1 MHIDWLAF
9 TPGPS
14 LLGGILL
21 GIATSAYVLLH
32 GRILG
37 VSGIV
42 GGLLRPVKQAWIWR
56 IVLLL
61 GILTSPLWS
70 IFLFDMYPVQI
81 IEANWPMVIVAGLLV
96 GFGAQYAS
104 GCTSGHGICG
114 LSRLSPRSLVAII
127 SFMISG
133 FVVAYILRHLLLECH
148 EKTV

>member
-9 TPGPS
+9 TLGPS
-14 LLGGILL
+14 LLGGVLL

-37 VSGIV
+37 ISGIV

-61 GILTSPLWS
+61 GILTSPIWS

-81 IEANWPMVIVAGLLV
+81 IEANWPIVIVAGLLV
-96 GFGAQYAS
+96 GFGAQYGS

-114 LSRLSPRSLVAII
+114 LSRLSPRSLVAIV

-133 FVVAYILRHLLLECH
+133 FAVAYILRHLL
-148 EKTV
+148 

>member
-1 MHIDWLAF
+1 MQIDWLAF

-14 LLGGILL
+14 FLGGILL

-37 VSGIV
+37 ISGIV
-42 GGLLRPVKQAWIWR
+42 GGLLRPVKQAWVWR

-70 IFLFDMYPVQI
+70 IFLFDLYPVQI
-81 IEANWPMVIVAGLLV
+81 IQANWSMVIVAGLLV
-96 GFGAQYAS
+96 GFGAQYGS

-133 FVVAYILRHLLLECH
+133 FVMAYILRHLF
-148 EKTV
+148 

>member
-1 MHIDWLAF
+1 MQIDWLAF

-14 LLGGILL
+14 LLGGVLL

-37 VSGIV
+37 ISGIV

-70 IFLFDMYPVQI
+70 ILLFDMYPVQI
-81 IEANWPMVIVAGLLV
+81 IEANWPIVIVAGLLV
-96 GFGAQYAS
+96 GFGAQYGS

-133 FVVAYILRHLLLECH
+133 FAVAYILRHLL
-148 EKTV
+148 

>member
-14 LLGGILL
+14 LLGGVLL

-37 VSGIV
+37 ISGII
-42 GGLLRPVKQAWIWR
+42 GGLLRPVKQMWVWR

-61 GILTSPLWS
+61 GILSSPLWA
-70 IFLFDMYPVQI
+70 IFLLDMYPVQI
-81 IEANWPMVIVAGLLV
+81 IDAGWPAVILAGLLV
-96 GFGAQYAS
+96 GFGAQYGS

-133 FVVAYILRHLLLECH
+133 FVMAYILRHLF
-148 EKTV
+148 

>member
-14 LLGGILL
+14 LLGGVLL

-37 VSGIV
+37 ISGIF
-42 GGLLRPVKQAWIWR
+42 GGLLRPVKQAWLWR

-61 GILTSPLWS
+61 GILTSPIWS

-81 IEANWPMVIVAGLLV
+81 IEANWPIVIVAGLLV
-96 GFGAQYAS
+96 GFGAQYGS

-114 LSRLSPRSLVAII
+114 LSRLSPRSLVAIV

-133 FVVAYILRHLLLECH
+133 FAVAYILRHLL
-148 EKTV
+148 